1 MRCPISGEDT
11 GGDLH
16 DRLAVMAAE
25 LLAANLDA
33 LAEEK
38 LSASPQDDS
47 QATYAAKLDK
57 REALIDWGLPA
68 AQIARKVRAFNPWP
82 VAQTLFN
89 GKQLRVWGAV
99 PLGDQSD
106 RAPGSVLASGREGI
120 DVACGE
126 GVLRLQ
132 RVQLPGG
139 RDMPVADFLNAHD
152 PQGAIL
158 GA

>member
-1 MRCPISGEDT
+1 MSEPLHFTGERFMP
-11 GGDLH
+11 G
-16 DRLAVMAAE
+16 LAGEIGYEHWHRYVVARRFCE
-25 LLAANLDA
+25 
-33 LAEEK
+33 
-38 LSASPQDDS
+38 
-47 QATYAAKLDK
+47 AK
-57 REALIDWGLPA
+57 
-68 AQIARKVRAFNPWP
+68 
-82 VAQTLFN
+82 T
-89 GKQLRVWGAV
+89 
-99 PLGDQSD
+99 
-106 RAPGSVLASGREGI
+106 VL